1 VAGQRRPTAPV
12 HQLTQ
17 PHLPRR
23 CPAIH
28 PVTRCHRWLSD
39 LLLRLACRIQASALH
54 QRQDGIS
61 MAEYIL
67 MAAAVLIIALAAI
80 NGFFNAIAGAF
91 QRLTQRLEGTG

>member
-1 VAGQRRPTAPV
+1 V
-12 HQLTQ
+12 
-17 PHLPRR
+17 
-23 CPAIH
+23 PAIH
-28 PVTRCHRWLSD
+28 PLTSIHRLRSQ
-39 LLLRLACRIQASALH
+39 LLHLACRAHLAALH

-91 QRLTQRLEGTG
+91 ERLTQRLDSTG

>member
-1 VAGQRRPTAPV
+1 M
-12 HQLTQ
+12 
-17 PHLPRR
+17 
-23 CPAIH
+23 PAIA
-28 PVTRCHRWLSD
+28 PVTRSVLRLRGW
-39 LLLRLACRIQASALH
+39 LLRQACRAHVAALH

-91 QRLTQRLEGTG
+91 ERLTERLDSTG

>member
-1 VAGQRRPTAPV
+1 M
-12 HQLTQ
+12 
-17 PHLPRR
+17 
-23 CPAIH
+23 PAIH
-28 PVTRCHRWLSD
+28 PLIRSFQRLRSQ
-39 LLLRLACRIQASALH
+39 LLRLACRAHLAALH

-91 QRLTQRLEGTG
+91 ERLTQRLDSTG